1 MPHPFGHIACCVDGS
16 PSGTVALETSLA
28 LWGEAGGRLSLLH
41 NGPSWRDRDPAE
53 LADEWL
59 RRRGAEMPGAEP
71 VFLTGEHGAAVC
83 DWAQE
88 AHPDV
93 IVVGARSGRLPGLV
107 AGGFVHDLLERAP
120 CTVLVVGARARA

>member
-28 LWGEAGGRLSLLH
+28 EARPAVQQAQPTSGLA
-41 NGPSWRDRDPAE
+41 PERDPAE

-71 VFLTGEHGAAVC
+71 VFLTGEHGPAVC

-120 CTVLVVGARARA
+120 CTVLVVGARALT